1 MWCSNL
7 FWLYWYTKQIQKCI
21 NFIVCFR
28 SPFQSFP
35 LWVMNSWAVI
45 DTMKTVENL
54 VYWKPFLVICPKSH
68 FASIKDLHIQS
79 EFSIHYL
86 HTKKRYNSF
95 IKFNR
100 AAIWRFK
107 EENRALMRRLYGD
120 MESSTVY
127 REMKQLSDFADE
139 DMDSSRSSIVLG
151 MYLHS
156 SWILNKD
163 GH

>member
-79 EFSIHYL
+79 ECSIHYSC
-86 HTKKRYNSF
+86 TKKDIIVLLNST
-95 IKFNR
+95 
-100 AAIWRFK
+100 
-107 EENRALMRRLYGD
+107 ELPYGD
-120 MESSTVY
+120 LKKKIGPWWEDCTETWNLRQSTEKWNNC
-127 REMKQLSDFADE
+127 RILQMKT
-139 DMDSSRSSIVLG
+139 
-151 MYLHS
+151 
-156 SWILNKD
+156 WILAEVVLFSVCIYIRLEF
-163 GH
+163 

>member
-1 MWCSNL
+1 MYI
-7 FWLYWYTKQIQKCI
+7 F
-21 NFIVCFR
+21 
-28 SPFQSFP
+28 
-35 LWVMNSWAVI
+35 
-45 DTMKTVENL
+45 
-54 VYWKPFLVICPKSH
+54 
-68 FASIKDLHIQS
+68 
-79 EFSIHYL
+79 EFY
-86 HTKKRYNSF
+86 
-95 IKFNR
+95 R